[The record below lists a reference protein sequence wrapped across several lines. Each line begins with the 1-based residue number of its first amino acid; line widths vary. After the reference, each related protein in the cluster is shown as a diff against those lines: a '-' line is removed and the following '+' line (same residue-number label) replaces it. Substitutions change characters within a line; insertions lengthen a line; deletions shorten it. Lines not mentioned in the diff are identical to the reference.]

1 MNKRY
6 YWLKFREDF
15 FDRPDLKKLRR
26 IAGGDTYLIIYQK
39 ILLLSIKN
47 NGKIIY
53 QQLEPTIEE
62 ELALILNEDLNNIKI
77 TFSFMLQRKLI
88 AQKNKSTYELPEM
101 RFLIGSETQSTIRSR
116 VCRSKKQKEY
126 ALQCNVNATLPQ
138 LISNKKATP
147 DIDIDIE
154 KDKDSLA
161 LTPTGKG
168 DNREKIFLKIKS
180 LKTFKNYNND
190 GLLRH
195 LVTVKGTKILEEA
208 QKIDKKEKEKFDN
221 EPKIKDPGAYLLTT
235 IKNIKT

>member
-6 YWLKFREDF
+6 YWFKFKDDF
-15 FDRPDLKKLRR
+15 FDRPHLKKLRR
-26 IAGGDTYLIIYQK
+26 LDGGDTYLIIYQK

-62 ELALILNEDLNNIKI
+62 ELALILGEDINNIKI

-101 RFLIGSETQSTIRSR
+101 QYLIGSETQSTIRSR

-138 LISNKKATP
+138 LISNKNATP
-147 DIDIDIE
+147 DIDIDLDIR
-154 KDKDSLA
+154 SLP
-161 LTPTGKG
+161 LTPSKEGGERDLIFSELKKL
-168 DNREKIFLKIKS
+168 KIFS
-180 LKTFKNYNND
+180 NYNND

-195 LVTVKGTKILEEA
+195 LVAVKGTKILEEA
-208 QKIDKKEKEKFDN
+208 QKIDKKEKEKFDD
-221 EPKIKDPGAYLLTT
+221 EPKIKDPGAYLLTA
-235 IKNIKT
+235 IRNIKT